1 MDQLHI
7 QSPKAIRRKRH
18 HSRSGTLGS
27 RRKRTF
33 DRGGTMRIRA
43 LVLAGALLVSGGVQM
58 RAQMSG
64 PPPSPPIGTKEDP
77 ANAVDGLLSLMEM
90 QVVGAA
96 KAMPADKYSFAPA
109 QAIFAPSQKTEFD
122 TVRTFVGQV
131 THLAQANYF
140 FLRLERHQARP
151 RRQGNR
157 LHYDEGRSGGRT
169 RSIVRLRAQGHR
181 DNHDRKCVC
190 RHQADRRIQH
200 PGDDCR
206 FRSGPWER
214 SLRPNGGIPADERYC
229 AASERQVV
237 ARLRLPSGR
246 RAFVRRYRRA

>member
-1 MDQLHI
+1 
-7 QSPKAIRRKRH
+7 
-18 HSRSGTLGS
+18 
-27 RRKRTF
+27 
-33 DRGGTMRIRA
+33 MRIRA
-43 LVLAGALLVSGGVQM
+43 LALAGALLVSGGVQM

-140 FLRLERHQARP
+140 FFGWSGIKPDRDVKAIGSITTKDEAVAALQASFVYAHKAIATITTE
-151 RRQGNR
+151 N
-157 LHYDEGRSGGRT
+157 
-169 RSIVRLRAQGHR
+169 
-181 DNHDRKCVC
+181 
-190 RHQADRRIQH
+190 
-200 PGDDCR
+200 
-206 FRSGPWER
+206 
-214 SLRPNGGIPADERYC
+214 
-229 AASERQVV
+229 
-237 ARLRLPSGR
+237 
-246 RAFVRRYRRA
+246 AFVAIKPIDGYSTRVTIAAFAAAHGNDHYGQMVEYLRMNGIVPPASAK

>member
-1 MDQLHI
+1 
-7 QSPKAIRRKRH
+7 
-18 HSRSGTLGS
+18 
-27 RRKRTF
+27 
-33 DRGGTMRIRA
+33 MRIRA
-43 LVLAGALLVSGGVQM
+43 LVLTGALLVSGGVQI

-140 FLRLERHQARP
+140 FFGWSGIKPDRDVKAIGSITTKDEAVAALQASFVYAHKAIATITTE
-151 RRQGNR
+151 N
-157 LHYDEGRSGGRT
+157 
-169 RSIVRLRAQGHR
+169 
-181 DNHDRKCVC
+181 
-190 RHQADRRIQH
+190 
-200 PGDDCR
+200 
-206 FRSGPWER
+206 
-214 SLRPNGGIPADERYC
+214 
-229 AASERQVV
+229 
-237 ARLRLPSGR
+237 
-246 RAFVRRYRRA
+246 AFVAIKPIDGYSTRVTIAAFAAAHGNDHYGQMVEYLRMNGIVPPASAKQ

>member
-1 MDQLHI
+1 
-7 QSPKAIRRKRH
+7 
-18 HSRSGTLGS
+18 
-27 RRKRTF
+27 
-33 DRGGTMRIRA
+33 MRIRA
-43 LVLAGALLVSGGVQM
+43 LVLVGALLVSGGVQM

-140 FLRLERHQARP
+140 FFGWSGIKPDRDVKAIASITTKDEAVAALQASFAYAHKAIATITTE
-151 RRQGNR
+151 N
-157 LHYDEGRSGGRT
+157 
-169 RSIVRLRAQGHR
+169 
-181 DNHDRKCVC
+181 
-190 RHQADRRIQH
+190 
-200 PGDDCR
+200 
-206 FRSGPWER
+206 
-214 SLRPNGGIPADERYC
+214 
-229 AASERQVV
+229 
-237 ARLRLPSGR
+237 
-246 RAFVRRYRRA
+246 AFVAIKPIDGYSTRVTIAAFAAAHGNDHYGQMVEYLRMNGIVPPASAK